1 MMVRRTLEELCADQ
15 GAEGDDLRKRLQA
28 LRDKVILPEALLEG
42 LDELRLLGN
51 DATHVEARL
60 YDDVGQEEAEL
71 AIDVTKEVP
80 EGVYQYGYLL
90 ERLKARQRGEG
101 DQA

>member
-1 MMVRRTLEELCADQ
+1 M
-15 GAEGDDLRKRLQA
+15 
-28 LRDKVILPEALLEG
+28 PEALLDG

-71 AIDVTKEVP
+71 AIDVTKEVLK
-80 EGVYQYGYLL
+80 GVYQYGDLL
-90 ERLKARQRGEG
+90 KRLKARRGEG

>member
-1 MMVRRTLEELCADQ
+1 MAEHFKRRSVLALISDFYEEPDIILEAIKP
-15 GAEGDDLRKRLQA
+15 LRF
-28 LRDKVILPEALLEG
+28 
-42 LDELRLLGN
+42 LGN

-71 AIDVTKEVP
+71 AIDVTKEVLK
-80 EGVYQYGYLL
+80 GVYQYGDLL

-101 DQA
+101 DQP

>member
-1 MMVRRTLEELCADQ
+1 
-15 GAEGDDLRKRLQA
+15 
-28 LRDKVILPEALLEG
+28 VILPEALVDG

-71 AIDVTKEVP
+71 AIDVTKEVLK
-80 EGVYQYGYLL
+80 GVYQYGDLL
-90 ERLKARQRGEG
+90 ERMKARRGEG